1 MTDKQ
6 QETLNKD
13 IKSSS
18 AIDAVFDKG
27 GIFEKSIKDYV
38 PRQGQMQMAHAV
50 GRCFN
55 RGNVLIAEAGTG
67 TGKTFAYLVPALK
80 AYKNVV
86 ISTASKAL
94 QDQIILNDIPR
105 LVKILKLDIRYMVL
119 KGFSNYLCL
128 RNFYESK
135 QLGVFSPKQLA
146 SLESLIESEK
156 VLIAQESDKCTFC
169 EINSRYPKKITD
181 LITCQ
186 SHNCLQGR
194 CIYKDQCFAFAARQR
209 ASQSQIVVINHALFF
224 STLHLQNTNPMAS
237 LLPDYNALIFDE
249 AHTLPDIGRNFFAR
263 SISGLELKE
272 IQKDFFEAIKDVKDF
287 PKGGFEDLFLLIDE
301 ASTHLYEYLESKLHP
316 TDGKGEKI
324 NILYLKYTD
333 YHEDGDN
340 FTVDT
345 TFRQKVG
352 DLYLKL
358 DKLVT
363 LMENNKESAVEE
375 IEGVVGRV
383 VEARDVI
390 VDCMTVDKDKMG
402 NVNKQNQVSWIEL
415 GHKNYALSI
424 SPLDIGLDFGRFL
437 LSKIERKVGVV
448 MTSATISVKESFDK
462 FIYDI
467 GGNLL
472 DDHIQ
477 TMIVPSVFDYAKN
490 SILFVSKDFAPISDA
505 FRIRRIIDKLEKAMD
520 SVTGG
525 IFFLTTSY
533 RALNEAS
540 VILADRFRDKR
551 QVLVQNSMSNSKL
564 MDEFKKDGRA
574 ILIGT
579 SSFWEGVDVPGRA
592 LSMVIID
599 KIPFGQPTDPLL
611 QARCENLKKNGKNP
625 FITLSIPEAVIA
637 LRQGVGRL
645 IRKEN
650 DTGVMIICDP
660 RLEQSSYG
668 QIFLQSLPDMRRASS
683 VDDIVAF
690 FKEAQA

>member
-1 MTDKQ
+1 
-6 QETLNKD
+6 
-13 IKSSS
+13 
-18 AIDAVFDKG
+18 
-27 GIFEKSIKDYV
+27 
-38 PRQGQMQMAHAV
+38 
-50 GRCFN
+50 
-55 RGNVLIAEAGTG
+55 
-67 TGKTFAYLVPALK
+67 
-80 AYKNVV
+80 
-86 ISTASKAL
+86 
-94 QDQIILNDIPR
+94 
-105 LVKILKLDIRYMVL
+105 
-119 KGFSNYLCL
+119 
-128 RNFYESK
+128 
-135 QLGVFSPKQLA
+135 
-146 SLESLIESEK
+146 
-156 VLIAQESDKCTFC
+156 
-169 EINSRYPKKITD
+169 
-181 LITCQ
+181 
-186 SHNCLQGR
+186 
-194 CIYKDQCFAFAARQR
+194 
-209 ASQSQIVVINHALFF
+209 
-224 STLHLQNTNPMAS
+224 MAS

-316 TDGKGEKI
+316 ADGKGEKI

-551 QVLVQNSMSNSKL
+551 QVLVQNSMSNFKL

-599 KIPFGQPTDPLL
+599 KIPFGQPTESSAAGPL
-611 QARCENLKKNGKNP
+611 RE
-625 FITLSIPEAVIA
+625 
-637 LRQGVGRL
+637 
-645 IRKEN
+645 
-650 DTGVMIICDP
+650 
-660 RLEQSSYG
+660 
-668 QIFLQSLPDMRRASS
+668 
-683 VDDIVAF
+683 
-690 FKEAQA
+690 FKEKW